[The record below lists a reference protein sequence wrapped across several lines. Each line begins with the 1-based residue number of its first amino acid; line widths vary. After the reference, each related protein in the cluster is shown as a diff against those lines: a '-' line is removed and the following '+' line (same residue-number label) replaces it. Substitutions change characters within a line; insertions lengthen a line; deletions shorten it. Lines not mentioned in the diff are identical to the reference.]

1 MNYRVFVCLSLVK
14 LDLIEN
20 VSSSCLLALD
30 AVVGLQ
36 LKSLGVWEGVDGR

>member
-1 MNYRVFVCLSLVK
+1 MNYRGFVRLSLVK

-20 VSSSCLLALD
+20 VSSNSLLALI
-30 AVVGLQ
+30 AVVGLR